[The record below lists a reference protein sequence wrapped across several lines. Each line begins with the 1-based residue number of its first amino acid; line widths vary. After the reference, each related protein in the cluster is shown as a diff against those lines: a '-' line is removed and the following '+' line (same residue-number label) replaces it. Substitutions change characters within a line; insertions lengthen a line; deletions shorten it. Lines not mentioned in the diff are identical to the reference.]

1 MSAGRGRLQLDSTHR
16 RSSLSAVVPAR
27 LTSASPKADFGA
39 SCERFREDSQA
50 GAFDSESTENH
61 GGPTGPVHRQNR
73 RCDSA
78 LQHQVQSIRTVYFQ
92 TAQKTVELVSATEFN
107 DPEGLSRSMKFGSL
121 TELLRYLL

>member
-61 GGPTGPVHRQNR
+61 GGPTGPV
-73 RCDSA
+73 
-78 LQHQVQSIRTVYFQ
+78 QHQVQSIRTVYFQ

-121 TELLRYLL
+121 TELLRYWL